1 MRQLNKKK
9 KQGITM
15 LAGEVLKQLQDK
27 ANLDIAY
34 KSLNSF
40 FYSNAFRFLMAN
52 KLNAADADDVIQE
65 TFIKVFEKIDTLK
78 DDSKFE
84 SWLWTILRNNM
95 NEFYRKNNKKNNVM
109 FGLEA
114 EELENLTGDEDVKVN
129 HRQKYD
135 DQHNCVEEK
144 MKLFKEDMPDQH
156 YAIKLQMEDVSIK
169 DISIRIGRSYAATK
183 EFLSQS
189 KKKLKSYFEEC
200 KEMEA

>member
-1 MRQLNKKK
+1 
-9 KQGITM
+9 M

-40 FYSNAFRFLMAN
+40 FYRSAFRFLMAN

-95 NEFYRKNNKKNNVM
+95 NEFYRKSNKKNNAM

-114 EELENLTGDEDVKVN
+114 EELENLTGDADVKVS
-129 HRQKYD
+129 HSQKYD

-144 MKLFKEDMPDQH
+144 MKLFQVDMPSQH

-189 KKKLKSYFEEC
+189 KKKLKSYLEEC
-200 KEMEA
+200 KEMDA

>member
-1 MRQLNKKK
+1 
-9 KQGITM
+9 M

-27 ANLDIAY
+27 ANLDIAF

-40 FYSNAFRFLMAN
+40 FYRNAFSFLLVN

-95 NEFYRKNNKKNNVM
+95 NEFYRKSNKKNNVM

-114 EELENLTGDEDVKVN
+114 EELENLTGDEDVKVS
-129 HRQKYD
+129 HGQKYD

-144 MKLFKEDMPDQH
+144 MKLFQVDMPDQH

>member
-1 MRQLNKKK
+1 
-9 KQGITM
+9 M

-40 FYSNAFRFLMAN
+40 FYRNAIRFLMAN

-84 SWLWTILRNNM
+84 SWLWTVLRNNM
-95 NEFYRKNNKKNNVM
+95 NEFYRKSNKKNNVM

-114 EELENLTGDEDVKVN
+114 EELENLTGDDDVKVS
-129 HRQKYD
+129 HGQKYA

-144 MKLFKEDMPDQH
+144 MKLFQVDMPDQH

-200 KEMEA
+200 KEMES

>member
-1 MRQLNKKK
+1 
-9 KQGITM
+9 M

-27 ANLDIAY
+27 ANLDIAF

-40 FYSNAFRFLMAN
+40 FYRNAFSFLLVN

-95 NEFYRKNNKKNNVM
+95 NEFYRKSNKKNNVM

-114 EELENLTGDEDVKVN
+114 GELENLTGDEDVKVS
-129 HRQKYD
+129 HGQKYD

-144 MKLFKEDMPDQH
+144 MKLFQVDMPDQH

-189 KKKLKSYFEEC
+189 KKKLKNYLEEC